1 MNQEIRVHKAG
12 SITAGMSLIVFGIL
26 FILHHFVSVLSYEFI
41 FSLWPAILVGL
52 GIEIL
57 VASRTPKRF
66 QYDIAGAFMILMMIS
81 LASVMAG
88 VEVFFTYFKGLPF
101 EQILR

>member
-12 SITAGMSLIVFGIL
+12 SITAGVSLIVFGIL
-26 FILHHFVSVLSYEFI
+26 FILHHFVNVLSYEFI
-41 FSLWPAILVGL
+41 FRLWPVILVGL

-57 VASRTPKRF
+57 IANRTPKRF
-66 QYDIAGAFMILMMIS
+66 QYDIAGAFIILIMIS

-88 VEVFFTYFKGLPF
+88 LDIFFTYFKALPV
-101 EQILR
+101 EQFIR